1 MSLILDALNRARR
14 DADPVPGLDAGH
26 SVKVRDG
33 SRVFRYLPWAAL
45 ALAVVVI
52 VWLLLEPQQQEP
64 APTAVAQLSRNVG
77 EALTSVKGELQE
89 RAAAARQSP
98 PLTASSDAAD
108 TPAGRQPP
116 QAEAEPSP
124 DAVKPAAPETAAI
137 AESAS
142 TASGDNDARETP
154 SAEVAQLYRDAASRP
169 ESTESTPAAAVPEP
183 AAETPAKNANQA
195 APASD
200 EEPVDIKEILL
211 RAQAE
216 MKDGNLVEHPA
227 PFLIDLSQQTKNE
240 IPTIMYQRHDY
251 AGESSRSSVVLNGK
265 TLQVGGNAAPGV
277 KVDDILPDSVILSYG
292 GTQFRLRALNS
303 WVNL

>member
-14 DADPVPGLDAGH
+14 DAEPVPGLDAGH
-26 SVKVRDG
+26 SAKVRDG
-33 SRVFRYLPWAAL
+33 SRVFRYLPWLAL
-45 ALAVVVI
+45 ALAVAVI
-52 VWLLLEPQQQEP
+52 VWLLLKPQQQEP

-89 RAAAARQSP
+89 RAAAARQP
-98 PLTASSDAAD
+98 PPATGSSDAAG
-108 TPAGRQPP
+108 TPAGRQPA
-116 QAEAEPSP
+116 QAEAQPSEDP
-124 DAVKPAAPETAAI
+124 VTPPVPETAAI

-142 TASGDNDARETP
+142 TASSENAAREKP

-169 ESTESTPAAAVPEP
+169 ESTESTPAAAAQEP
-183 AAETPAKNANQA
+183 AAESQAKDAEEA

-216 MKDGNLVEHPA
+216 MNDGNLVEHPA

-251 AGESSRSSVVLNGK
+251 AGDSSRSSVVLNGK
-265 TLQVGGNAAPGV
+265 TLRAGGNAAPGV
-277 KVDDILPDSVILSYG
+277 TVDEILPDSVILSYG